1 MQGEAEAEA
10 EAGGIEGASSVRL
23 RRAGIALWALALG
36 VVSVLV
42 ALDPVRRS
50 VTPVFHLAAERWW
63 ARRALYSDPRGFHY
77 LPQFALLFSPF
88 HALPVPF
95 GDLLW
100 RAASVASV
108 VLGARAL
115 ARRVPLPDTDRVL
128 GLGLLLAI
136 WPCLR

>member
-10 EAGGIEGASSVRL
+10 EAGGIEDASSVRL

-63 ARRALYSDPRGFHY
+63 ARRPLYSDPRGFHY

-88 HALPVPF
+88 HALPAPL

-100 RAASVASV
+100 RILSVATLVGGES
-108 VLGARAL
+108 AM
-115 ARRVPLPDTDRVL
+115 ARR
-128 GLGLLLAI
+128 AS
-136 WPCLR
+136 